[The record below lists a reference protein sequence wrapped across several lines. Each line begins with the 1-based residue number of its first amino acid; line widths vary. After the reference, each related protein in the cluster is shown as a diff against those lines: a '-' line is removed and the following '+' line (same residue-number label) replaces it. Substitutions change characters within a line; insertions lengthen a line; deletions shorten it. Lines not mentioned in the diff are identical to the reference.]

1 MNWPFFHGLVLG
13 FPAGFLLAMLMVLWV
28 TPMGYR

>member
-13 FPAGFLLAMLMVLWV
+13 FPAGFALAMFMVLQL
-28 TPMGYR
+28 TPKGY